1 VSDASSSGRLEGRRI
16 AITGVTGQVAAPVAR
31 ALAGTSH
38 VVGLARFSDPAA
50 REELEASG
58 VECCAVDLT
67 KPDLSGVPADVDHV
81 LHFAVTRIGRWDKDL
96 TANGVGVGELISH
109 FRGARSFLHCSS
121 TAVYRPNGGQP
132 MKETDPLGDHHGR
145 SMPTYSISKIA
156 AETVARFAAAH
167 FELPTTIARLN
178 VPYGDGG
185 GWPAFHVSLIRA
197 GQPIDVHPD
206 GARYNPIHHRDITRL
221 IPALLDRADVH
232 PPVVNLA
239 GDDVVSIEEW
249 CLFLGDLVGHEPRF
263 VEDDAAIPSAVIDT
277 TLQHELVGGCEV
289 AWRDGFRELV
299 EG

>member
-1 VSDASSSGRLEGRRI
+1 MPDRIEGRRI

-31 ALAGTSH
+31 AFAAANQ
-38 VVGLARFSDPAA
+38 VIGLARFSDAAA
-50 REELEASG
+50 RADLEAAG
-58 VECCAVDLT
+58 VECCPVDLT
-67 KPDLSGVPADVDHV
+67 KPDLSAVPTDVDHV

-96 TANGVGVGELISH
+96 AANGVGVGRLMSH

-121 TAVYRPNGGQP
+121 TAVYRPNGGAP
-132 MKETDPLGDHHGR
+132 MKESDPLGDHHGR
-145 SMPTYSISKIA
+145 SMPTYSIAKIA
-156 AETVARFAAAH
+156 AETVARFAAA
-167 FELPTTIARLN
+167 ELSLPTTIARLN

-185 GWPAFHVSLIRA
+185 GWPAFHLVMIRA

-206 GARYNPIHHRDITRL
+206 GARYNPIHHRDIARL
-221 IPALLDRADVH
+221 VPALLDLAGTD

-249 CLFLGDLVGHEPRF
+249 SRFLGDLVGEEPRF
-263 VEDDAAIPSAVIDT
+263 VEDDAAIPSAAIDT